1 MPLSAPVKR
10 RHYHTREVRCLGF
23 EREDGLWDIEGRIT
37 DTKTYSFENHDRG
50 TVGSG
55 AAVHDM
61 LVRLTID
68 DGLVVH
74 EAEATTESSPFA
86 ICPNVTASISELKG
100 LKIGA
105 GWTLAVHELIGRTA
119 GCTHIA
125 PIGNGSVGDH
135 SLPDHHPSK
144 NAHRPRRP
152 GSQAPAESP
161 RYLLCFCERRTGR
174 KTPVARPLYRRLGYR
189 PRNRICRYLQNLGDV
204 ECRGWLA
211 FDPKIDAGTAG
222 PARTRGDPK
231 IINHE
236 YPNCRGP
243 ARLIAMFLHRVANFM
258 TANSLAT
265 ANFLQTVPDR
275 GFEAQARPPT

>member
-105 GWTLAVHELIGRTA
+105 GWTKAVHERIGRTA
-119 GCTHIA
+119 GCTHIVQLVTGPLA
-125 PIGNGSVGDH
+125 TTAFQTIIPRKMHTGQDVQDPKRPPNLLDTCYAFASDGPVVKRQW
-135 SLPDHHPSK
+135 PDH
-144 NAHRPRRP
+144 
-152 GSQAPAESP
+152 
-161 RYLLCFCERRTGR
+161 YTG
-174 KTPVARPLYRRLGYR
+174 
-189 PRNRICRYLQNLGDV
+189 D
-204 ECRGWLA
+204 
-211 FDPKIDAGTAG
+211 
-222 PARTRGDPK
+222 
-231 IINHE
+231 
-236 YPNCRGP
+236 
-243 ARLIAMFLHRVANFM
+243 
-258 TANSLAT
+258 
-265 ANFLQTVPDR
+265 
-275 GFEAQARPPT
+275 